1 MIKPRT
7 MTTIA
12 KIATEIAK
20 REKNNTVKRRADIRG
35 VLNLLGDICFEDNAT
50 TINTVYSNGLKRN
63 K

>member
-1 MIKPRT
+1 MKPGS
-7 MTTIA
+7 MKSIA

-35 VLNLLGDICFEDNAT
+35 VLNLLGDMCFEDAAT
-50 TINTVYSNGLKRN
+50 VINTVYSNGLKRR